1 MIIIKQLFMPC
12 YALQDILIGLARAGM
27 RFQARQL
34 QKAAAIKIGI
44 FWAEDRSVSI
54 GLRRGNPGIISIE
67 ALIQAWGAMPAVWQL
82 QPRESSNHKATPSAQ
97 SAALPLCIWLR
108 EKTISRPEPFRPGPA
123 PHQHGCGSSPW
134 YPPKQLESPLFA
146 PPRTPHSPEGPPSC
160 HLEHHPLPPS
170 WHRASAFGPGNN

>member
-67 ALIQAWGAMPAVWQL
+67 DLIQAWGAMPAVWQR
-82 QPRESSNHKATPSAQ
+82 QPRESSNHKATQAAQ
-97 SAALPLCIWLR
+97 SVRAGLYAYGSGKKRSAGLSHSGRDRRRISMAAALLHGILQSNSNLLFLPL
-108 EKTISRPEPFRPGPA
+108 
-123 PHQHGCGSSPW
+123 
-134 YPPKQLESPLFA
+134 LELPILQKV
-146 PPRTPHSPEGPPSC
+146 
-160 HLEHHPLPPS
+160 LHH
-170 WHRASAFGPGNN
+170 AI